1 MVCDSMWPCTSETNA
16 SQDQPAFRVLGHC
29 SMRKPCSFLDIVTIF
44 GISVQD
50 VLHND
55 TTTTVERDK
64 DVLDL
69 FCGEAAIHRAAVVS
83 GFASAAFD
91 KFRVPG
97 VTDRRRLHAGIASG
111 APFEK
116 GRLAGDGATLLF
128 LRDVERRQLQAQCWE
143 QLPGR

>member
-1 MVCDSMWPCTSETNA
+1 M
-16 SQDQPAFRVLGHC
+16 
-29 SMRKPCSFLDIVTIF
+29 TIF
-44 GISVQD
+44 DISVQD

-97 VTDRRRLHAGIASG
+97 VTDSRR
-111 APFEK
+111 
-116 GRLAGDGATLLF
+116 AT
-128 LRDVERRQLQAQCWE
+128 DTGYV
-143 QLPGR
+143 LP